1 MRKYVRKIVLMMLF
15 LSRTAALAESGS
27 GAQGMVDLTGVIV
40 SMGLL
45 AFDLLLG
52 WAAKNVLPA
61 LAAWLKE
68 RTSESQRRM
77 LCELTAEL
85 VRAAEQIIGA
95 GLGGEK
101 MKYVIDGLEARGF
114 TADTD
119 LIEAEVRKMNERAL
133 QAMREELCPAQTEG
147 T

>member
-1 MRKYVRKIVLMMLF
+1 MRKYVRKTVWVLL
-15 LSRTAALAESGS
+15 LSQAAVLAESGS
-27 GAQGMVDLTGVIV
+27 GARETVDLTGVII
-40 SMGLL
+40 SMGML
-45 AFDLLLG
+45 AFDLILG

-85 VRAAEQIIGA
+85 VKAAEQIIGA
-95 GLGGEK
+95 GLGREK
-101 MKYVIDGLEARGF
+101 MKYVIEGLEARGF

-133 QAMREELCPAQTEG
+133 LAVREELCSAQTEA